1 MLKNKGYAQLMLSSF
16 FLIEIL
22 QVIAH
27 FGYNPVTVAE
37 SHHVLVEDYPNIVS
51 FLTGQAEINNSAKNK
66 MKTQSNVLPST
77 FFHRILFLYYIYM
90 NIPATV
96 ESNYEAL
103 SQYYNKQSFFLEGAG
118 QRFKNLNILKF
129 SYFFKNI
136 YNFERIERD
145 DDNYNDEYKRLV
157 AALNLID
164 KSNFFIPD
172 DIEETNTDELHD
184 FDNSKKPDQL
194 ELTNKSQH
202 DILLHMFSMVLYDN
216 NQEMFAGNRK
226 GGKRSRSKFN
236 VTDFYKLFQTILN
249 VTTKNNPTICPEPKE
264 KQTPKETNTRNNSND
279 EDADYE
285 PNDEDNEE

>member
-1 MLKNKGYAQLMLSSF
+1 MLSSF

-22 QVIAH
+22 RVIAH
-27 FGYNPVTVAE
+27 FGYNPVTLAQP
-37 SHHVLVEDYPNIVS
+37 HDLIDDDYPNIVS

-66 MKTQSNVLPST
+66 MKTQSHVLPST

-90 NIPATV
+90 NIPAMV
-96 ESNYEAL
+96 KSNYEAL
-103 SQYYNKQSFFLEGAG
+103 SQYYDKQDFGLEGPG
-118 QRFKNLNILKF
+118 ERFKNLNILKF
-129 SYFFKNI
+129 WDFFNKI
-136 YNFERIERD
+136 YNFEKIERD

-157 AALNLID
+157 DALDLIE
-164 KSNFFIPD
+164 KSNFFIPP
-172 DIEETNTDELHD
+172 DIEETNTNELHD

-216 NQEMFAGNRK
+216 NKEMFAGNAKSK
-226 GGKRSRSKFN
+226 GGKRHQPKFN

-264 KQTPKETNTRNNSND
+264 KEKPKERNTTSNSND
-279 EDADYE
+279 EDAAYE
-285 PNDEDNEE
+285 PEHEDEE